1 MRYSG
6 RAAQPSPPA
15 ALGSTHSDPLPARR
29 SRGPCWAAGCESRPR
44 ERREPADRPA
54 PAHGVKTPF
63 LFPLPPLPLIRPRT
77 GAEGGGNL
85 FSGKRF
91 QALAACAR
99 ILLPTNL
106 VWGIISPGGG
116 MRSAATGRW
125 GGKAGPESAPFGR
138 WGRQGLVPVST
149 LSGDLRSEPALADQM
164 ELRMRQGRI
173 TAKAGG

>member
-1 MRYSG
+1 MKEYIMRYSG

-15 ALGSTHSDPLPARR
+15 VLGSTHSDPLPGRR

-44 ERREPADRPA
+44 EWREPADRPA

-63 LFPLPPLPLIRPRT
+63 LFPLPPLPLIRPRN

-116 MRSAATGRW
+116 MRSAATGPM
-125 GGKAGPESAPFGR
+125 G
-138 WGRQGLVPVST
+138 
-149 LSGDLRSEPALADQM
+149 
-164 ELRMRQGRI
+164 
-173 TAKAGG
+173 